1 MQNAV
6 ATAIARAR
14 SGLDW
19 SYPCLI
25 WTFDYVREA
34 TGVDY
39 AAPWR
44 LARWDEATARA
55 ALVRAAAG
63 GKGSTAVEKALDRLA
78 REQCFEER
86 DGPRQGAVM
95 IGVYDAEEDGVG
107 VPAIFDGEGR
117 WIVSNTGKGWSTL
130 AAAPKRMWEL
140 RRASL

>member
-1 MQNAV
+1 MNAV
-6 ATAIARAR
+6 ANAIVRAR

-25 WTFDYVREA
+25 WVFDYVLEA
-34 TGVDY
+34 TGIDY

-44 LARWDEATARA
+44 VARWDEAAARA
-55 ALVRAAAG
+55 SLLHAAAG

-78 REQCFEER
+78 RERGLEEC

-95 IGVYDAEEDGVG
+95 IGVYDTDEDGVG
-107 VPAIFDGEGR
+107 VPAIFDGERR

-130 AAAPKRMWEL
+130 SAKPKRMWEL
-140 RRASL
+140 PHASA